1 MSITAVSCRRDAD
14 RCSTDDREVHQA
26 LNQALDRAG
35 EKRAGKDVTPRGPGW
50 DETKKAQGSG
60 AQRLLENL
68 AREQEV
74 RKPPRSILGWVKTG
88 VEITTNL
95 HKAAV
100 GTARELG
107 RELHES
113 NLRDAQNV
121 AILRMAAPKLPKEYV
136 KRELTA
142 RSRATDYAKKI
153 ETVLQSRPPAEYLKL
168 VKSVQQSAQAGID
181 AAKKRGIDSADKLEQ
196 ALKNDANFANA
207 YESNTAFRHGVR
219 SRVY

>member
-1 MSITAVSCRRDAD
+1 MQARRG
-14 RCSTDDREVHQA
+14 SLNDREVHEA
-26 LNQALDRAG
+26 LNHALDRAG

-107 RELHES
+107 QELHEA

-121 AILRMAAPKLPKEYV
+121 AILRMASTKLPKEYV
-136 KRELTA
+136 KRELA
-142 RSRATDYAKKI
+142 VRSRAGDYAKKI
-153 ETVLQSRPPAEYLKL
+153 ETALQARPPAEYLKL
-168 VKSVQQSAQAGID
+168 LKSVQQSAQAGID
-181 AAKKRGIDSADKLEQ
+181 AAKRLGIDGPEKLAE
-196 ALKNDANFANA
+196 ALKKDANFANA
-207 YESNTAFRHGVR
+207 FESNTAFRHGVR
-219 SRVY
+219 SRVH